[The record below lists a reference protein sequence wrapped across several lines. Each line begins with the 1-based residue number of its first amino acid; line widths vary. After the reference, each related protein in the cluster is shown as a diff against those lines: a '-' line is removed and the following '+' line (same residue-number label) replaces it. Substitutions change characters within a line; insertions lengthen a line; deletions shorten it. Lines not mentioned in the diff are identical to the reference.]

1 MSGNREAHEGPRRE
15 GEIKTKKVLDNRRTK
30 SEYWFAVR
38 WAMCSVPS
46 KSTSS
51 ACDWRP
57 AQQTALFPADCP
69 DRFMEHDPKARTGP
83 DLAPI
88 VTGPGGSISGCPT
101 PDCPPASSAE
111 YGAPRHQESRTRDA
125 AACCG
130 AERTARLDSGG
141 SAPLVG
147 IARLAADSPVAETR
161 RGWRPLP
168 LRRSTW

>member
-1 MSGNREAHEGPRRE
+1 MSP
-15 GEIKTKKVLDNRRTK
+15 V
-30 SEYWFAVR
+30 
-38 WAMCSVPS
+38 
-46 KSTSS
+46 SS
-51 ACDWRP
+51 NLTPTTAGDRRP
-57 AQQTALFPADCP
+57 AQQATLFPADCT

-111 YGAPRHQESRTRDA
+111 YGAQRHQESRTRDA
-125 AACCG
+125 AARCG

-147 IARLAADSPVAETR
+147 IARLAANSRVAETQR
-161 RGWRPLP
+161 SSPERPEYFLLP
-168 LRRSTW
+168 VRSILNRCDSH